1 MRSLVLC
8 SVLALAQPI
17 VGWGDV
23 GHRTVGY
30 LAEKYF
36 TDQAAQ
42 WVTAVL
48 QNDKGYDISD
58 AAVWADEV
66 KYHRPWSAGWHY
78 IGMEPIDKNNV
89 WEANLTGR
97 RCAR

>member
-1 MRSLVLC
+1 MHSVSLC
-8 SVLALAQPI
+8 SILALVQPI

-42 WVTAVL
+42 WVSTVL
-48 QNDKGYDISD
+48 QNDQGYDISD
-58 AAVWADEV
+58 AAVWADAI
-66 KYHRPWSAGWHY
+66 KHGRPYTAVWHY
-78 IGMEPIDKNNV
+78 IGMLPS
-89 WEANLTGR
+89 
-97 RCAR
+97 